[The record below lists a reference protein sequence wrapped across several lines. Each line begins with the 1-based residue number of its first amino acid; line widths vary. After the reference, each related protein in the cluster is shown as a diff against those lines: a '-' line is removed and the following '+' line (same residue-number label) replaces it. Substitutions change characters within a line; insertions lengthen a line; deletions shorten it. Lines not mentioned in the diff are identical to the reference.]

1 MHRQESLV
9 EKRWNAEYGRGRY
22 SGEAPVE
29 MITRILAA
37 ARARNLPAGCLQRG
51 TVQDLAPGISFPL
64 VIGIQVFQHGT
75 AAAVAAHVRAAGA
88 RVSPGGIFA
97 IRVNAAGTDV
107 HPAHRVIEEKDGAFT
122 VEYLDGPKRGLDIHF
137 FSGPEHLEGAQLASH
152 VIAVGHGG
160 GVSNPHRGP
169 AARVIPRSR
178 VATLHPR
185 ASASATCQAS
195 QDVTL
200 SRNSH
205 TRGAK
210 GAERCTGKKQLRPSP
225 RRARIDQRRHD
236 QGSVGLG
243 LRLTGQFNEP
253 GAQADCLGG

>member
-75 AAAVAAHVRAAGA
+75 GAAAAAHIRAAGA

-137 FSGPEHLEGAQLASH
+137 FSGPELSGLLESAGFDEIESLRQVTHERLSPQTGSWRQWEG
-152 VIAVGHGG
+152 IWK
-160 GVSNPHRGP
+160 
-169 AARVIPRSR
+169 ARS
-178 VATLHPR
+178 
-185 ASASATCQAS
+185 
-195 QDVTL
+195 
-200 SRNSH
+200 
-205 TRGAK
+205 
-210 GAERCTGKKQLRPSP
+210 
-225 RRARIDQRRHD
+225 
-236 QGSVGLG
+236 
-243 LRLTGQFNEP
+243 
-253 GAQADCLGG
+253 

>member
-75 AAAVAAHVRAAGA
+75 AAAAAAHVRAAGA

-160 GVSNPHRGP
+160 RCLESTSRTGGSCHPAVEGRDITSESFRQCDMPGV
-169 AARVIPRSR
+169 
-178 VATLHPR
+178 
-185 ASASATCQAS
+185 
-195 QDVTL
+195 
-200 SRNSH
+200 
-205 TRGAK
+205 
-210 GAERCTGKKQLRPSP
+210 TGRHVVPQLPYAGREG
-225 RRARIDQRRHD
+225 RRAVYR
-236 QGSVGLG
+236 
-243 LRLTGQFNEP
+243 
-253 GAQADCLGG
+253 

>member
-37 ARARNLPAGCLQRG
+37 ARARNIDRGLYIGCGNGRNYLPLRRAGLDLTGIDISAEAIAQLRQLLPDLPAGCLQRG

-75 AAAVAAHVRAAGA
+75 GAAAAAHIRAAGA

-137 FSGPEHLEGAQLASH
+137 FSGPELSGLLESAGFDEIESLRQVTH
-152 VIAVGHGG
+152 ER
-160 GVSNPHRGP
+160 VSPQPGSWRQWEGIWK
-169 AARVIPRSR
+169 ARS
-178 VATLHPR
+178 
-185 ASASATCQAS
+185 
-195 QDVTL
+195 
-200 SRNSH
+200 
-205 TRGAK
+205 
-210 GAERCTGKKQLRPSP
+210 
-225 RRARIDQRRHD
+225 
-236 QGSVGLG
+236 
-243 LRLTGQFNEP
+243 
-253 GAQADCLGG
+253 